1 MENTPFNINFHT
13 KRLTEENQNTIP
25 IGNKLSLRIKSF
37 VINSFDDIFCNCIN
51 GLTSI
56 EMYFEF
62 LLIPNSFAPRP
73 HVVVAYFVDKIFAT
87 DFIAI
92 DIERICRVKT

>member
-1 MENTPFNINFHT
+1 
-13 KRLTEENQNTIP
+13 
-25 IGNKLSLRIKSF
+25 
-37 VINSFDDIFCNCIN
+37 
-51 GLTSI
+51 
-56 EMYFEF
+56 MYFEF

-92 DIERICRVKT
+92 DIERICRVKTWHTHVQLMWPNWSSAILLKILS

>member
-1 MENTPFNINFHT
+1 MIY
-13 KRLTEENQNTIP
+13 
-25 IGNKLSLRIKSF
+25 SVMS
-37 VINSFDDIFCNCIN
+37 N
-51 GLTSI
+51 GLTGI

-73 HVVVAYFVDKIFAT
+73 HVVVAYFVDNIFAT
-87 DFIAI
+87 DFIAM

>member
-1 MENTPFNINFHT
+1 MYKWT
-13 KRLTEENQNTIP
+13 
-25 IGNKLSLRIKSF
+25 
-37 VINSFDDIFCNCIN
+37 D
-51 GLTSI
+51 I